1 MIEKY
6 ILDDFDLLKYEILL
20 LKNNIR
26 HKINVKES
34 KEKLDY
40 IRFNMGFPVVE
51 GSLELRRLLDE
62 EYQKR
67 PEKEKFAPAIPSEFA
82 TGEYS
87 KY

>member
-6 ILDDFDLLKYEILL
+6 ILDYFDLLKYEILL

-40 IRFNMGFPVVE
+40 IRFNMGVGVGL

-62 EYQKR
+62 EYLER
-67 PEKEKFAPAIPSEFA
+67 PEKERLVPVIPSE
-82 TGEYS
+82 S
-87 KY
+87 

>member
-1 MIEKY
+1 MIMIEKY

-40 IRFNMGFPVVE
+40 IWFNMNFPVTS
-51 GSLELRRLLDE
+51 GGLELSKLIYE
-62 EYQKR
+62 EYQER
-67 PEKEKFAPAIPSEFA
+67 PEKERLVPAI
-82 TGEYS
+82 
-87 KY
+87 

>member
-40 IRFNMGFPVVE
+40 IWFNMNFPVTS
-51 GSLELRRLLDE
+51 GGLEL
-62 EYQKR
+62 
-67 PEKEKFAPAIPSEFA
+67 
-82 TGEYS
+82 S
-87 KY
+87 KLIYED

>member
-6 ILDDFDLLKYEILL
+6 ILNDFDLLKYEILL

-40 IRFNMGFPVVE
+40 IWFNMGFIPDE
-51 GSLELRRLLDE
+51 KYIRGLMYE
-62 EYQKR
+62 EYQER
-67 PEKEKFAPAIPSEFA
+67 PEKERLVPAIPSEIA
-82 TGEYS
+82 TG
-87 KY
+87 KYTKY

>member
-34 KEKLDY
+34 KEILDY
-40 IRFNMGFPVVE
+40 IRFNMGVGVGL

-62 EYQKR
+62 EYLER
-67 PEKEKFAPAIPSEFA
+67 PEKERLVPVIPSE
-82 TGEYS
+82 S
-87 KY
+87 

>member
-40 IRFNMGFPVVE
+40 IRFNMGVGVGL
-51 GSLELRRLLDE
+51 GSL
-62 EYQKR
+62 
-67 PEKEKFAPAIPSEFA
+67 
-82 TGEYS
+82 
-87 KY
+87 